1 MDYHAL
7 ERKLTREEGVK
18 LVPYRCSAG
27 HWTIGVGHK
36 MSPAE
41 IRDMRSISVER
52 AGQLLHHDIGLAVAG
67 AIQIFGRERFEA
79 MAEPRQRALV
89 EMVFQLGTAG
99 VAGFVRM
106 VGAIFRDDWDEA
118 ADEALDSK
126 WARKDTPYRARR
138 VAEVLRTGV
147 DNSEVIA

>member
-7 ERKLTREEGVK
+7 ERKLTAEEGVK
-18 LVPYRCSAG
+18 LRPYKCSRG

-36 MSPAE
+36 MSPSE
-41 IRDMRSISVER
+41 IRDMRHISVER
-52 AGQLLHHDIGLAVAG
+52 AGQILHHDIGLAVAG

-89 EMVFQLGTAG
+89 EMVFQLGATG
-99 VAGFVRM
+99 VVGFARM
-106 VGAIFRDDWDEA
+106 VGAIFRNDWDAA

>member
-7 ERKLTREEGVK
+7 ERKLTAEEGVR
-18 LVPYRCSAG
+18 LIPYRCSKG
-27 HWTIGVGHK
+27 HWTIGIGHK
-36 MSPAE
+36 MSKSE
-41 IRDMRSISVER
+41 IRDMRHISAER

-89 EMVFQLGTAG
+89 EMVFQLGATG
-99 VAGFVRM
+99 VVGFARM
-106 VGAIFRDDWDEA
+106 VGAIFRDEWARA

-147 DNSEVIA
+147 DNSEVI